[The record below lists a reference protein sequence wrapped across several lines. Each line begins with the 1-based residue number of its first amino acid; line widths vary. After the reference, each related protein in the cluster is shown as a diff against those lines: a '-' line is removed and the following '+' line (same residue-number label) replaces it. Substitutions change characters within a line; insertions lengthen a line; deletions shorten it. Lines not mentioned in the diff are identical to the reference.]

1 MDAKIILFLIIVI
14 LSIDYILNSVL
25 SYLNYK
31 SLSKPLPSELD
42 NIYDESDYQK
52 SQDYNK
58 SIYYKNGYD
67 NYNNLPSK

>member
-1 MDAKIILFLIIVI
+1 MDAKTILFLIIVI

-31 SLSKPLPSELD
+31 SLSKPLPNELD

-58 SIYYKNGYD
+58 SIYRF
-67 NYNNLPSK
+67 NLLISSSE